1 MEYVIGVDIGGTRTR
16 AALLDT
22 QGTIINKVQSPTE
35 VALGPNAV
43 IDRIEEYAAQ
53 LRSMVPASDTLLG
66 VGIGIAGVIEHSQ
79 GIVFTSP
86 NLPGWHHLPLRDI
99 LLERTGLPVRVANDA
114 NAAALGE
121 WHFGGGIGYNHL
133 VYITVSTGIGAGV
146 IVDGRLLLGRMGAGA
161 ELGHVVIETQGRK
174 SWEEMASGTAMRV
187 AAATA
192 MGANPDT
199 ILHTLATLQTVTA
212 ADVSQAYKH
221 GDQTAQNLMRDEAE
235 LLGIGLVNA
244 LHLFSPEIILV
255 GGSVVSA
262 NPFLLEQACQ
272 VVQERVISD
281 VYRSVPIRLA
291 HLGENVGLLGAGSLL
306 LADHY

>member
-43 IDRIEEYAAQ
+43 IDRIEEYVVL
-53 LRSMVPASDTLLG
+53 LRSILPASGALLG

-86 NLPGWHHLPLRDI
+86 NLPGWHHIPLRDI
-99 LLERTGLPVRVANDA
+99 LLERTGLPVRIANDA

-121 WHFGGGIGYNHL
+121 WHFGGGIGYKHL

-187 AAATA
+187 AAAAA
-192 MGANPDT
+192 MGANPNT
-199 ILHTLATLQTVTA
+199 ILHTMATLQTVTA
-212 ADVSQAYKH
+212 ADVSQAYKQ
-221 GDQTAQNLMRDEAE
+221 GDQTAQDLMRDEAE

-262 NPFLLEQACQ
+262 NPFLLEQVCQ

-281 VYRSVPIRLA
+281 VYRSVPVQLA
-291 HLGENVGLLGAGSLL
+291 HLGENVGLFGAGSLL
-306 LADHY
+306 LTDHY